1 MGMAIGLL
9 SFGAFLAVVI
19 GILRQLGAG
28 DAARALMVVTF
39 LVFGG
44 MVAATY
50 LPILIRGM

>member
-1 MGMAIGLL
+1 MGLAIGLL
-9 SFGAFLAVVI
+9 SFGAFLAAVV

-28 DAARALMVVTF
+28 DAARALLIVTF

-50 LPILIRGM
+50 LPVILTGM